1 MQRAEQAGLGLSVA
15 GHVAIFTILSLGLFA
30 AAKPPVPVTQP
41 IDIQIVD
48 KVGLTDTAPEPPKVA
63 PAQSVA
69 PEVGIP
75 EDATP
80 GLAPPAPAPVP
91 VQREAVP
98 PPKPA
103 PVAKPTPP
111 KPAPPRPAL
120 ARPTVATPPK
130 PAVAPARGSKL
141 GDDFRK
147 GLTATPSNST
157 SQAPRVAT
165 VGPAQL
171 AGLAAAIRRQVQPCA
186 DRITSPGPGA
196 ERITTKINLRMN
208 RDGSFAANPSV
219 VGQVT
224 DDDNARYGGRVGE
237 LAKAAFVQCAPFDL
251 PADLYDGWKNINLNY
266 KLPG

>member
-1 MQRAEQAGLGLSVA
+1 MQRAEQAGLGISVA

-30 AAKPPVPVTQP
+30 AAKPPMPVTQP

-75 EDATP
+75 EDMTP
-80 GLAPPAPAPVP
+80 ELAPPAPAPVP

-147 GLTATPSNST
+147 GLTATPSNSA
-157 SQAPRVAT
+157 SQVPRVAT
-165 VGPAQL
+165 IGPAQL
-171 AGLAAAIRRQVQPCA
+171 AGLAAAPTA
-186 DRITSPGPGA
+186 SPRPVRGP
-196 ERITTKINLRMN
+196 N
-208 RDGSFAANPSV
+208 GSRPRSTF
-219 VGQVT
+219 
-224 DDDNARYGGRVGE
+224 E
-237 LAKAAFVQCAPFDL
+237 
-251 PADLYDGWKNINLNY
+251 
-266 KLPG
+266 